1 MNLMAAVFGVLGVG
15 AVYSLIER
23 MTASKLGAWV
33 GGGVL
38 AFIPVFWWQTVA
50 AEVYTLHVFFVA
62 LMMRLLW
69 GWEERR
75 EFWILVV
82 FALVTGL
89 SFGNHLQT
97 VMLAPGVFYL
107 ILSGDR
113 KVLLDGKRFLV
124 LSLFLVLPLLV
135 YLYLPIRT
143 WAGAAIHWGDPDSW
157 DRFWAHVSG
166 RSHRGGYVFK
176 LGVWGYV
183 DRLKESL
190 GFIWAQFGVMGLV
203 GVWGWWRIRLV
214 RWKIFFVWVV
224 GFDLF
229 YTVFLNTISLEI
241 TPFNLS
247 VCLVLAIGIGV
258 GVADLAKRCERV
270 VSAGMMRG
278 VKVGCGVVPGM
289 FLLLNFGV
297 SDQSRNYTAYEHALN
312 IFRTTENRPVLF
324 INGDNHLFPVIY
336 AHLVERM
343 REDAVIY
350 DRLNLIFKMPQT
362 GKSIAPRTMAWEE
375 ERNSREKAMI
385 TATTRNPVYYAVFG
399 PYAVDMPDAY
409 RLIQKGILHQV
420 VKEGEEVDGQG
431 LRSVWSTYATESV
444 YEPFEKDFMNR
455 EVRASFFFERGKA
468 LVLSGQTSAGLTQMK
483 LAREMGYNDN
493 VIHSEMAVFLT
504 DHGFFEE
511 ARLSLGKALLYHED
525 LSGVYNNWGYYYH
538 KIGNYEEAVSSF
550 RKAVDLK
557 PDRYGFLNNLGYA
570 LFEAGHKEESS
581 RVFGKSLSL
590 KENQPEVR
598 KFMKEK
604 KLVQGTTS

>member
-1 MNLMAAVFGVLGVG
+1 MNLMAAVFGVLGVWT
-15 AVYSLIER
+15 VYSLIER
-23 MTASKLGAWV
+23 MTGSKLGAWV

-62 LMMRLLW
+62 LMMWLLW
-69 GWEERR
+69 WWEERR
-75 EFWILVV
+75 EFSILVV

-124 LSLFLVLPLLV
+124 LSLFFILPLLV

-166 RSHRGGYVFK
+166 RSHRGGYVFN

-190 GFIWAQFGVMGLV
+190 GFIWSQFGVMVLV

-214 RWKIFFVWVV
+214 RWRVFFVWVV
-224 GFDLF
+224 VFDLF

-258 GVADLAKRCERV
+258 GVADLVKGCERY
-270 VSAGMMRG
+270 VSAGVMRG

-289 FLLLNFGV
+289 FLVLNFGV

-343 REDAVIY
+343 REDAALY
-350 DRLNLIFKMPQT
+350 DRLNLIFKMPQA

-375 ERNSREKAMI
+375 ERNALEKAMI
-385 TATTRNPVYYAVFG
+385 TANTGNPVYYAVFG

-409 RLIQKGILHQV
+409 RLIQKGILYQV
-420 VKEGEEVDGQG
+420 VKEGEDVDVQ
-431 LRSVWSTYATESV
+431 
-444 YEPFEKDFMNR
+444 
-455 EVRASFFFERGKA
+455 A
-468 LVLSGQTSAGLTQMK
+468 LQKRV
-483 LAREMGYNDN
+483 
-493 VIHSEMAVFLT
+493 
-504 DHGFFEE
+504 
-511 ARLSLGKALLYHED
+511 
-525 LSGVYNNWGYYYH
+525 
-538 KIGNYEEAVSSF
+538 
-550 RKAVDLK
+550 VDLC
-557 PDRYGFLNNLGYA
+557 D
-570 LFEAGHKEESS
+570 
-581 RVFGKSLSL
+581 GKRL
-590 KENQPEVR
+590 
-598 KFMKEK
+598 
-604 KLVQGTTS
+604 

>member
-1 MNLMAAVFGVLGVG
+1 MNLMAAVFGALGVW

-23 MTASKLGAWV
+23 MTGSKLGAWV

-258 GVADLAKRCERV
+258 GVADLVKRCERV

-312 IFRTTENRPVLF
+312 LFRTTAPGDTLLAD
-324 INGDNHLFPVIY
+324 GDNHFFPLVY
-336 AHLVERM
+336 ARVVEEM
-343 REDAVIY
+343 RDGTDFY
-350 DRLNLIFKMPQT
+350 DRLNLLFKMIPAVRVT
-362 GKSIAPRTMAWEE
+362 DISSEE
-375 ERNSREKAMI
+375 WLRVRAEKEKAVI
-385 TATTRNPVYYAVFG
+385 EN
-399 PYAVDMPDAY
+399 AY
-409 RLIQKGILHQV
+409 RGDVFFIVFDPDSILMPRSYKVTPYGLLHRV
-420 VKEGEEVDGQG
+420 MRKEEAEKPYRVIN
-431 LRSVWSTYATESV
+431 LWRYYATESFR
-444 YEPFEKDFMNR
+444 ESFTRDFMNR
-455 EVRASFFFERGKA
+455 QIHAHFRLRYGQFLFASGNPNGGLQSIQEASNIGFDDSGVHLAAASILMNENLWGEAREELDRASTLFRGG
-468 LVLSGQTSAGLTQMK
+468 S
-483 LAREMGYNDN
+483 
-493 VIHSEMAVFLT
+493 
-504 DHGFFEE
+504 
-511 ARLSLGKALLYHED
+511 ALLD
-525 LSGVYNNWGYYYH
+525 NNWGCYYFRL
-538 KIGNYEEAVSSF
+538 KDFDGAIRFF
-550 RKAVDLK
+550 RKSADASPMTAMYHRNLALALK
-557 PDRYGFLNNLGYA
+557 
-570 LFEAGHKEESS
+570 EAGMDIEAAQALDSFSQTHPYPVELQDLITE
-581 RVFGKSLSL
+581 
-590 KENQPEVR
+590 QPQER
-598 KFMKEK
+598 GIE
-604 KLVQGTTS
+604 